1 MLRTIRGH
9 FGNLATACKI
19 LLALAALLLSLPA
32 PAGTLSFRLSLTG
45 SELTVTNQGDSS
57 AFYPAIFRMLADG
70 RWAQLEASASPAEL
84 APGMRLQFKW
94 PDAPAAQ
101 QGAALERMQPVMVR
115 FFDQAGVG
123 FGQVSMLRPPPA
135 AAAAAALKARYVRGL
150 LQIDPPEGVPVR
162 ATWVLWPQEN
172 GIAPISRPVRF
183 EHNQPPARRIDWAR
197 QGKAP
202 FQLDAGAGQP
212 NVMLVHETGA
222 GYALQVVP
230 GGGLG
235 GREQRAAWLDAT
247 PTFYAAALIALVL
260 AVGAMALQFLRR
272 PRRGAAA

>member
-1 MLRTIRGH
+1 VNTPLP
-9 FGNLATACKI
+9 KI
-19 LLALAALLLSLPA
+19 LFAFAALLFALPV

-45 SELTVTNQGDSS
+45 SELTVDNQGDSS

-70 RWAQLEASASPAEL
+70 RWAQLEASAPPAEL
-84 APGMRLQFKW
+84 APGMRLQLKW

-101 QGAALERMQPVMVR
+101 QAAALERMQPVMVR

-135 AAAAAALKARYVRGL
+135 AAAALKARYASGL
-150 LQIDPPEGVPVR
+150 LQIDPPEGVAVR

-172 GIAPISRPVRF
+172 GIGPISRPVRF
-183 EHNQPPARRIDWAR
+183 EHKQPPARRIDWAR

-202 FQLDAGAGQP
+202 FQFDAGAGQP
-212 NVMLVHETGA
+212 NVMLVHETGD
-222 GYALQVVP
+222 GYALQAVP

-235 GREQRAAWLDAT
+235 GREQRTAWLDAT
-247 PTFYAAALIALVL
+247 PKFYAAALIALVL